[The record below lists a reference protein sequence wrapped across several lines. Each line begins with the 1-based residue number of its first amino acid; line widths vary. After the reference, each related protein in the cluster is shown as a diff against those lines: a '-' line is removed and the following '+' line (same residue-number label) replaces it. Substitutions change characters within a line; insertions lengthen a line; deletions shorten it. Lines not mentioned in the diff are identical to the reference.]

1 MRWCAAG
8 GMGAV
13 PAQPSVPLGQGRGWG
28 LRRERSP
35 TACWQSTSASEA
47 LGGGSSAGC
56 HRWGEGNEAGLA
68 GGCVGGAHP
77 SQFSSSWT

>member
-1 MRWCAAG
+1 MVRCGWDGRCPGPALGATGAGSGLGAAEG
-8 GMGAV
+8 EVTHRLLAEHLRV
-13 PAQPSVPLGQGRGWG
+13 RGF
-28 LRRERSP
+28 
-35 TACWQSTSASEA
+35 
-47 LGGGSSAGC
+47 GGGSSAGC